1 MLLPEK
7 TSIDQPDRAQYN
19 KIILPQSSLFCI
31 RTPATLVHPCT
42 SRREKQNI

>member
-31 RTPATLVHPCT
+31 RIATAFFILLSSLHA
-42 SRREKQNI
+42 SEE